1 MSSSA
6 ASLSGGGAGA
16 IRTDITVTAITRT
29 VTMDTVGTRTAMG
42 TAGTVTRVAPV
53 MDTAMAAGLTR
64 SLMPLDQVARCI
76 VNTHSVM

>member
-1 MSSSA
+1 
-6 ASLSGGGAGA
+6 
-16 IRTDITVTAITRT
+16 
-29 VTMDTVGTRTAMG
+29 MDTVGTRTAMG